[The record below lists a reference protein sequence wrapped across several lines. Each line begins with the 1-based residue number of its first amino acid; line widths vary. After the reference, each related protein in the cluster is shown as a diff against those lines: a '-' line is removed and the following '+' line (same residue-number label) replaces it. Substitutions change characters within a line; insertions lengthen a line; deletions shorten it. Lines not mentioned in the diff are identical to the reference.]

1 MSLSQAL
8 SAALSGLQ
16 ATQSGLSIVASNVA
30 NAQTPGYIR
39 KSATQVATTLGD
51 TGIGVQVTAVNRAL
65 DTFVQSQLQ
74 TETSGGA
81 YADLRAQLYD
91 QLQTVYGTPGSSNT
105 LETVFNNFTSAVQA
119 LTTSPDQSS
128 ARTAVVS
135 AAQSLTQ
142 QLNGMTSDIQGMRSD
157 AEQGL
162 SQAVSQANS
171 AMQQI
176 AAINQQLASTNG
188 SNATTATL
196 LDQRDTYISQL
207 SQLMDVKVVPTDNNQ
222 VNVFTN
228 SGVQLVGAQASTL
241 SFDAKGTLSTTSQWS
256 ADPNQRS
263 VGTITLAGPNGGSI
277 DLIAN
282 KAIRSGQIA
291 AYLEMRDQVLPQAQA
306 QLDQIAAAMSS
317 ALSDTT
323 TAGTAVSSGAQSGF
337 DVDIGNLSAGNTV
350 QIGYTENATGKQ
362 KSVTIVRVDD
372 PKALP
377 LPASSDPNNK
387 VIGIDFSAGTASV
400 AAQLNAA
407 LGATGLQFSNTTG
420 TTLRVLDDGAAN
432 KIDVSSVSAT
442 ATATSL
448 TSGSAQL
455 PLFTD
460 GSIPY
465 TGAITAAGAQSAGL
479 AGRITVN
486 SALVADPSRL
496 VVYQTSPLTAS
507 GDTTRPNFIYNQLTS
522 ASLAYS
528 PSGGIGTAASPFNGT
543 LTSYLQQV
551 ISQQSD
557 AASAADNL
565 KQGQDIV
572 VNSLQQRLNDSSGVN
587 VDTEMS
593 NLLSLQTAY
602 SANARVMTTVTD
614 LLNQLLQMAT

>member
-30 NAQTPGYIR
+30 NAQTPGYVR
-39 KSATQVATTLGD
+39 KSAVQVATTLGD
-51 TGIGVQVTAVNRAL
+51 TGIGVQVTAVNRQL
-65 DTFVQSQLQ
+65 DTFVQRQLQ

-105 LETVFNNFTSAVQA
+105 LESVFNNFTSAVQA
-119 LTTSPDQSS
+119 LSTSPDQSA
-128 ARTAVVS
+128 ARASVVS
-135 AAQSLTQ
+135 AAQTLTQ
-142 QLNGMTSDIQGMRSD
+142 QLNGMSSDIQSMRSD

-162 SQAVSQANS
+162 SQSVSQANN

-176 AAINQQLASTNG
+176 ANINQQLASTNA

-196 LDQRDTYISQL
+196 LDQRDSYISQL
-207 SQLMDVKVVPTDNNQ
+207 SQLMDIKVVQTDNNQ
-222 VNVFTN
+222 VTVFTN
-228 SGVQLVGAQASTL
+228 SGIQLVGTQASQL
-241 SFDAKGTLSTTSQWS
+241 SFDAKGSLSAASQWS
-256 ADPNQRS
+256 ADPSQRS
-263 VGTITLAGPNGGSI
+263 VGTITLVGPNGGSI

-306 QLDQIAAAMSS
+306 QLDQVAAAMSS

-323 TAGTAVSSGAQSGF
+323 TAGTAVSAGAQSGF
-337 DVDIGNLSAGNTV
+337 GVDIGNLSAGNQV
-350 QIGYTENATGKQ
+350 QIDYTENATGKQ
-362 KSVTIVRVDD
+362 KSVTVVRVDD

-377 LPASSDPNNK
+377 LPSTDPDNK
-387 VIGIDFSAGTASV
+387 VIGIDFSAGAASV

-407 LGATGLQFSNTTG
+407 LSGTGLQFSNPTG
-420 TTLRVLDDGAAN
+420 TMLQVLDDGAAN
-432 KIDVSSVSAT
+432 KIDIGSVSAT

-465 TGAITAAGAQSAGL
+465 TGAITSSGAQSDGL
-479 AGRITVN
+479 AGRIAVN

-496 VVYQTSPLTAS
+496 VVYQTSPLTDS

-522 ASLAYS
+522 ASLTYS
-528 PSGGIGTAASPFNGT
+528 PSGGIGSAASPFSGT
-543 LTSYLQQV
+543 VSSYLQQL
-551 ISQQSD
+551 IGQQSG
-557 AASAADNL
+557 AATAADNL

-593 NLLSLQTAY
+593 NLLTLQTAY

-614 LLNQLLQMAT
+614 LLNQLLQMATT